1 MSPLASDPPAGSGLA
16 EPEGKVTMREVAVRA
31 GVGLGSVSRVLS
43 GHPAVSESLRQKVL
57 QAVSELDYE
66 PDFTAMSLRRGSTMT
81 VAFLVR
87 DIANPLFSDMVKAA
101 EAILH
106 PVGYSVLLLNSDGDP
121 VRDAAHIRLFARRRV
136 DGLIAS
142 LATESHQ
149 ESLSALR
156 AFKAPVVLVDRHVPE
171 IEASVVR
178 SDHYTGVRLA
188 VRQLAGRGHERI
200 ALITGP
206 REVLASRERT
216 RGYKAG
222 LRSAGLRY
230 DARLL
235 RTAAYDAEF
244 GTQQT
249 NELLGS
255 DEPPTAIIAGGLMVG
270 YGALRAI
277 RALGRRIPEEID
289 LVPCDSWP
297 FPELFSPS
305 LSFVHRDASL
315 MGTTAAELLL
325 ECIHD
330 GTTREVVLPT
340 EFITAT

>member
-1 MSPLASDPPAGSGLA
+1 MATDPPPIGH
-16 EPEGKVTMREVAVRA
+16 PEGPEAKVTMREVAIRA

-57 QAVSELDYE
+57 QAVAELDYE

-121 VRDAAHIRLFARRRV
+121 ARDAAHIRLFARRRV

-142 LATESHQ
+142 LATEVHA
-149 ESLSALR
+149 ESLAALR

-171 IEASVVR
+171 IEASVVS
-178 SDHYTGVRLA
+178 SDHYSGVRAA
-188 VRQLAGRGHERI
+188 VKHLAGRGHRRI
-200 ALITGP
+200 GLITGP

-222 LRSAGLRY
+222 LRSAGIHY
-230 DARLL
+230 DAGLL
-235 RTAAYDAEF
+235 QTGAYDADF
-244 GTQQT
+244 GTDKT
-249 NELLGS
+249 TRLLET
-255 DEPPTAIIAGGLMVG
+255 DDPPTGIIAGGLMVG
-270 YGALRAI
+270 YGSLRAI
-277 RALGRRIPEEID
+277 RALGLSVPDQVE

-297 FPELFSPS
+297 FPELFAPS

-315 MGTTAAELLL
+315 MGRTAAELLL
-325 ECIHD
+325 ESIQD
-330 GTTREVVLPT
+330 GTNREVMLPT
-340 EFITAT
+340 EFVTAD

>member
-1 MSPLASDPPAGSGLA
+1 MTDAPPANTGSTSP
-16 EPEGKVTMREVAVRA
+16 EPKVTMREVALRA

-43 GHPAVSESLRQKVL
+43 GHQAVSESLRQKVL
-57 QAVSELDYE
+57 LAVSELDYE

-121 VRDAAHIRLFARRRV
+121 ARDAEHIRLFARRRV

-142 LATESHQ
+142 LAAENHDD
-149 ESLSALR
+149 SLAALR

-171 IEASVVR
+171 IDASVV
-178 SDHYTGVRLA
+178 SCDHYTGVRRA
-188 VRQLAGRGHERI
+188 VKHLTGKGHRRI

-216 RGYKAG
+216 RGYRAG
-222 LRSAGLRY
+222 LRSAGIRF
-230 DARLL
+230 DAGLL
-235 RTAAYDAEF
+235 RTKAYDAGF
-244 GTQQT
+244 GTAGAHD
-249 NELLGS
+249 LLTS
-255 DEPPTAIIAGGLMVG
+255 DDPPTAIIAGGLMVG

-277 RALGRRIPEEID
+277 RALGRKVPDEVD

-297 FPELFSPS
+297 FPELFAPS
-305 LSFVHRDASL
+305 LSFVHRDAAQ
-315 MGTTAAELLL
+315 MGRTAAELLL
-325 ECIHD
+325 ESIHD

-340 EFITAT
+340 EFIVAE

>member
-1 MSPLASDPPAGSGLA
+1 
-16 EPEGKVTMREVAVRA
+16 MREVALRA

-43 GHPAVSESLRQKVL
+43 GHSAVSESLRQKVL
-57 QAVSELDYE
+57 LAVSELDYE
-66 PDFTAMSLRRGSTMT
+66 PDFTAMSLRRGSSMT

-101 EAILH
+101 ESVLH
-106 PVGYSVLLLNSDGDP
+106 PVGYSVLLLNSDADP
-121 VRDAAHIRLFARRRV
+121 GRDAEHIRLFARRRV

-149 ESLSALR
+149 DSLSALR

-171 IEASVVR
+171 IDASVVS

-188 VRQLAGRGHERI
+188 VKHLARRGHQRI

-206 REVLASRERT
+206 RTVLAARERT

-222 LRSAGLRY
+222 LRSAGLRF
-230 DARLL
+230 DPRLL
-235 RTAAYDAEF
+235 RTEAYDAEF
-244 GTQQT
+244 GTDQT
-249 NELLGS
+249 TELLS
-255 DEPPTAIIAGGLMVG
+255 FADPPTAIIAGGLMVG

-277 RALGRRIPEEID
+277 RALGRRIPGEVD

-297 FPELFSPS
+297 FPELFGPS
-305 LSFVHRDASL
+305 LSYVHRDAAL
-315 MGTTAAELLL
+315 MGRTAAELLL
-325 ECIHD
+325 ARIQE
-330 GTTREVVLPT
+330 GVTREVILPT
-340 EFITAT
+340 EFVVND